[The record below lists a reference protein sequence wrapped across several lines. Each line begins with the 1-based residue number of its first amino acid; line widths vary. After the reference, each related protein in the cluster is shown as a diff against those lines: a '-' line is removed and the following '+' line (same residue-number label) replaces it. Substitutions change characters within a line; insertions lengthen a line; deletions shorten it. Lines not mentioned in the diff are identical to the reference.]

1 MLSLIAIAT
10 AMGTY
15 AAGPAGY
22 LFVTFG
28 GQPNE
33 LNEQIYFSTSR
44 DGREWTLLNNGDPV
58 LVSDIGT
65 KGVRDPYL
73 LRSHDGRKFYII
85 ATDLS
90 THYLHNWGR
99 AVREGSHSLVIW
111 ESSDLVNWSEPRL
124 VDVAPD
130 DAGCTWAP
138 EAIYDEENG
147 DYLVFWAS
155 TTARDGF
162 RKQRIWAARTKDFKT
177 FGEPFIYIEKPN
189 AVIDTTIVRD
199 GKAYY
204 RFTKDERHKSIFM
217 ETAPRLSGPWTDVP
231 GYNLGKLTGYEGP
244 EIYQLEAARPGKPS
258 VWGLIFDNY
267 GDRGYVPWITTNL
280 AEGKFQPAE
289 GFSFPFKFRH
299 GFVLPLTAKEYK
311 TIMARWPGNP
321 VVSLSPYGQ
330 PERTVRHGRFHL
342 RLDENVSPAEDGRW
356 LLASGLDGGSDTVS
370 FRSAN
375 FPDHYINPAAEGINV
390 LPNDGTRDF
399 AEQTSFVRVPGLAS
413 KEGVSF
419 RLKAEPDHYLKA
431 GPSGVTIGP
440 VSTSADR
447 ESATFKLS
455 TGEKQQAGQ
464 GDQPPALV
472 PTAEEARPINV
483 EASSDAVVV
492 PVQGNTDLRAFDPL
506 FAPIPN
512 CEVAPIGPQNF
523 SAGPVSYTLTPAD
536 GSPVKKINVS
546 VVARN
551 NPVIPGYFADP
562 DIIYSQKN
570 KRFYLYPTTDGVTDW
585 NGSVFHTFSSGNL
598 VDWKDEGVIL
608 DLGPD
613 VSWANR
619 RAWAPCIIEKK
630 VRNEYR
636 YFYYFCGEQKIGV
649 AVASDP
655 AGPFKDSGRPMID
668 KLPAGVR
675 WGQQIDP
682 AVFRDPKSGKY
693 YLYWGNNYL
702 AVAELSDDM
711 LSIKEDTIKIMT
723 PDKTF
728 REGITVFFRKGR
740 YYFLWSE
747 DDTRS
752 PNYRVRYAVSKS
764 PTGPLTIPEN
774 NIVIEKK
781 PEDGIHATGHNS
793 TIQIPGRDEWYIVYH
808 RFNYPKGI
816 DMGREA
822 GYHREVCIDKM
833 EFDADGHIIQV
844 TPTHKGIEPV
854 ELRGS
859 SH

>member
-1 MLSLIAIAT
+1 MKKCIALLMLFLV
-10 AMGTY
+10 GCVN
-15 AAGPAGY
+15 AADLGGF

-44 DGREWTLLNNGDPV
+44 DGRDWTLLNNGDPV

-73 LRSHDGRKFYII
+73 LRAHDGKKFYII

-90 THYLHNWGR
+90 MHYLGNWGR
-99 AVREGSHSLVIW
+99 SQREGSHSLVIW
-111 ESSDLVNWSEPRL
+111 ESTDLVNWSEPRL
-124 VDVAPD
+124 VEVAPE

-138 EAIYDEENG
+138 EAVYDEENG

-177 FGEPFIYIEKPN
+177 FGEPFVYIEKPN
-189 AVIDTTIVRD
+189 HVIDTTIVHD
-199 GKAYY
+199 GDAYY
-204 RFTKDERHKSIFM
+204 RFTKDESHKAITM

-231 GYNLGKLTGYEGP
+231 GYNLGTLTGYEGP
-244 EIYQLEAARPGKPS
+244 EIYQLEAAQPGKPA

-267 GDRGYVPWITTNL
+267 ARGRGYIPWTTTNL
-280 AEGKFQPAE
+280 ASGKFEPAK

-299 GFVLPLTAKEYK
+299 GFVLPLSADEYK
-311 TIMARWPGNP
+311 AVTARWPGNS
-321 VVSLSPYGQ
+321 VVSLSPLGQ
-330 PERTVRHGRFHL
+330 PERTVRHGRFQL
-342 RLDENVSPAEDGRW
+342 RLDENVTPAEDGRW
-356 LLASGLDGGSDTVS
+356 ILVSGLDGGSDTIS
-370 FRSAN
+370 FRSVN
-375 FPDHYINPAAEGINV
+375 FPERYINPAAEGINV
-390 LPNDGTRDF
+390 LPNDGTPAF

-419 RLKAEPDHYLKA
+419 RLKANPDHYLKA
-431 GPSGVTIGP
+431 GPSGVTVGP

-447 ESATFKLS
+447 QSATFVD
-455 TGEKQQAGQ
+455 KQ
-464 GDQPPALV
+464 PALV
-472 PTAEEARPINV
+472 PTAAESRPINV
-483 EASSDAVVV
+483 ETSPGAVVV
-492 PVQGNTDLRAFDPL
+492 PVKGNTDLHAFDPC
-506 FAPIPN
+506 FAPVPGYQL
-512 CEVAPIGPQNF
+512 EPTGPQNF

-536 GSPVKKINVS
+536 GSSVKKISVS

-585 NGSVFHTFSSGNL
+585 NGSVFHTFSSENL

-613 VSWANR
+613 VSWADR

-630 VRNEYR
+630 VGNEYR

-655 AGPFKDSGRPMID
+655 AGPFKDSGQPLVDYRPEG
-668 KLPAGVR
+668 ARG
-675 WGQQIDP
+675 GQQIDP
-682 AVFRDPKSGKY
+682 DVFHDPKSGKDY
-693 YLYWGNNYL
+693 FYWGNNYL
-702 AVAELSDDM
+702 AVAELNRDM
-711 LSIKEDTIKIMT
+711 VSIKKSSIQVIT
-723 PDKTF
+723 PDPTF
-728 REGITVFFRKGR
+728 REGVHVFYRKGI
-740 YYFLWSE
+740 YYFIWSE

-752 PNYRVRYAVSKS
+752 PNYRLRYAVSKS
-764 PTGPLTIPEN
+764 PMGPLTIPEN

-781 PEDGIHATGHNS
+781 PEEGIHATGHNS
-793 TIQIPGRDEWYIVYH
+793 TIQIPGSDEWYLVYH

-833 EFDADGHIIQV
+833 EFDESGHIIQV
-844 TPTHKGIEPV
+844 TPTHAGIQPV
-854 ELRGS
+854 RVS
-859 SH
+859 Q